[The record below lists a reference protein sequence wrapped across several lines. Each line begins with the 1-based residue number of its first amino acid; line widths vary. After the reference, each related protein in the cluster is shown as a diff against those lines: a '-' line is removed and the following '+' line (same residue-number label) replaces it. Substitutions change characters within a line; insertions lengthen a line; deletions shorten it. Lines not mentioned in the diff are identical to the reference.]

1 MSFLKELR
9 INMEGMLPSFEKD
22 IYDYYININNDV
34 NNLDIEAVPED
45 LNSIIQILGND
56 NFNEGENLIKITVK
70 GNNEEKIYNIHVNK
84 TNDINLSN
92 SNLEILAVEGGL
104 LDPPFDSNITEY
116 SLEVNNN
123 IKNLNI
129 LAVPENENAKIEVSR
144 CLRIRCWK

>member
-70 GNNEEKIYNIHVNK
+70 RNNEESIYNIHVNK

-92 SNLEILAVEGGL
+92 SNLEILAIEGGL

-116 SLEVNNN
+116 SFEVNNN